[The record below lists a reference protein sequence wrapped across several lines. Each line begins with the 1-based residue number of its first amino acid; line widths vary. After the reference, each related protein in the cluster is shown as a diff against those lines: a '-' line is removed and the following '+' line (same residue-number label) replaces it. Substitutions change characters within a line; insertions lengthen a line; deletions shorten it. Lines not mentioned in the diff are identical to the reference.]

1 MMENKDDKIMELIKK
16 IVYFSAF
23 ISLCFV
29 GFNLYMFKISHNFIW
44 LVFAI
49 IWAIS
54 GLRDV
59 ASDDEDSYNE
69 IKDKLD
75 E

>member
-1 MMENKDDKIMELIKK
+1 MENKDDKIMEAIK
-16 IVYFSAF
+16 IVVYFSAF

-44 LVFAI
+44 LIFAI
-49 IWAIS
+49 IWGIS
-54 GLRDV
+54 GFCDV
-59 ASDDEDSYNE
+59 ASDDEDSYNQ

-75 E
+75 K